1 MSKAYKTDRPIDGIH
16 CEVASC
22 DFHAPEDKCTADCI
36 KVGVKSTGGSQ
47 CADCETYSKK
57 DSCCQ

>member
-22 DFHAPEDKCTADCI
+22 DFHAPEDKCTANCI
-36 KVGVKSTGGSQ
+36 KVGVKSSDSKQ
-47 CADCETYSKK
+47 VADCETYSKK
-57 DSCCQ
+57 ESCCQ

>member
-1 MSKAYKTDRPIDGIH
+1 MSKAYKTDRPIEGIH

-22 DFHAPEDKCTADCI
+22 DFHAPEHKCTANSI
-36 KVGVKSTGGSQ
+36 KVGVKSTSSNQ
-47 CADCETYSKK
+47 VADCETYTKK